1 MQLCKLAVLFLSSAV
16 LAAPAPAPAP
26 AAAPVAAPA
35 PAPAPAPES
44 AAVSPEMFKR
54 VPLCFKNGSHCEH
67 NDECCTNKCLVPNDP
82 RKAYCG

>member
-1 MQLCKLAVLFLSSAV
+1 MQLYKLAVLFLSSAA

-26 AAAPVAAPA
+26 EPAPV
-35 PAPAPAPES
+35 PAPAPET
-44 AAVSPEMFKR
+44 AVSPEMFKR

-67 NDECCTNKCLVPNDP
+67 NDECCTNRCLVPNDP